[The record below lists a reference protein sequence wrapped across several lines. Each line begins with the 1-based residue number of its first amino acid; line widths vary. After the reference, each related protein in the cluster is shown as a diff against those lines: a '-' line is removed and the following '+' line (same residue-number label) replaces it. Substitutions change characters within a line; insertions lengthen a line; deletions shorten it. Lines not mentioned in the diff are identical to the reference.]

1 MLSRQSPC
9 QTRQKGQKGHAG
21 NETGQK
27 PISEV
32 FVVRGIWCD
41 SPHPLVRFAPPTGAI
56 RPTHW
61 CDSPHPSWPALAILI
76 QSVCPRCTF
85 AFNWSMKTLFT
96 DGTGGVGVSAAMPG
110 VWRRHPAD
118 RVYHGARADPED
130 PYAHGRAS
138 RAASAVTCARP
149 AYRLGR
155 ARAGVVFWAGVLQ
168 SPNSPLCREGPRA
181 APHRTPVNR
190 VRKCCWPS
198 YPCASNET

>member
-9 QTRQKGQKGHAG
+9 QTSKKGQKGHAG

-41 SPHPLVRFAPPTGAI
+41 SPHLLVRFAPPPGAI
-56 RPTHW
+56 RPTRTNAPWGKSLQPWHAIQ
-61 CDSPHPSWPALAILI
+61 PNPSWPALAILI

-85 AFNWSMKTLFT
+85 AFNWSMKTLLT

-118 RVYHGARADPED
+118 RAYHGARADP
-130 PYAHGRAS
+130 
-138 RAASAVTCARP
+138 V
-149 AYRLGR
+149 
-155 ARAGVVFWAGVLQ
+155 AGLPW
-168 SPNSPLCREGPRA
+168 
-181 APHRTPVNR
+181 
-190 VRKCCWPS
+190 
-198 YPCASNET
+198 